1 MADLLGAVAI
11 LMAALFVFVLAKR
24 VPAIAQLLI
33 VAFTLRILLSLF
45 NVYVGGLPDSAPDAY
60 SFESRAWQWAQ
71 DEFSVVFLRYPA
83 DVGHGYI
90 ISWIL
95 SLFYNLTDRSLL
107 MAQTVS
113 VLFGVGAIYLGWKL
127 SAEMWSEQIAIKSAW
142 VMALFP
148 SWMLYSVL
156 TMREVYIYFFV
167 LFALIGV
174 VRWVKYNNFLDL
186 FIAVMGF
193 VIAALFHGAMALGL
207 LIFIGFVVYRNF
219 FGLFH
224 SLKTANLSFV
234 QLVILIG
241 SSIVIGA
248 FFLSAFSIPYIG
260 TFESMGEGRIIERM
274 TGTTFGGSAFPQWL
288 IPQGLWDMVW
298 KVPVRVIYFFFS
310 PLPWDI
316 SKYGHFVGFL
326 DGVLYFIF
334 LRLLWKKRKFV
345 LQNPSS
351 KILLSMLV
359 VYVLVFSLG
368 TGNSGT
374 AMRHRAKIF
383 PIIIVLAA
391 PFLPIVRVRRGKFV
405 GKKNSGYSA
414 VRG

>member
-1 MADLLGAVAI
+1 
-11 LMAALFVFVLAKR
+11 
-24 VPAIAQLLI
+24 
-33 VAFTLRILLSLF
+33 
-45 NVYVGGLPDSAPDAY
+45 
-60 SFESRAWQWAQ
+60 
-71 DEFSVVFLRYPA
+71 
-83 DVGHGYI
+83 
-90 ISWIL
+90 
-95 SLFYNLTDRSLL
+95 
-107 MAQTVS
+107 
-113 VLFGVGAIYLGWKL
+113 
-127 SAEMWSEQIAIKSAW
+127 
-142 VMALFP
+142 
-148 SWMLYSVL
+148 
-156 TMREVYIYFFV
+156 
-167 LFALIGV
+167 
-174 VRWVKYNNFLDL
+174 
-186 FIAVMGF
+186 
-193 VIAALFHGAMALGL
+193 
-207 LIFIGFVVYRNF
+207 
-219 FGLFH
+219 
-224 SLKTANLSFV
+224 
-234 QLVILIG
+234 
-241 SSIVIGA
+241 
-248 FFLSAFSIPYIG
+248 
-260 TFESMGEGRIIERM
+260 
-274 TGTTFGGSAFPQWL
+274 L

>member
-1 MADLLGAVAI
+1 MADLLGVVAI
-11 LMAALFVFVLAKR
+11 LVTALLVFILVIR
-24 VPAIAQLLI
+24 MPAIAQLLI

-113 VLFGVGAIYLGWKL
+113 VLFGVGAIYLGWRL
-127 SAEMWSEQIAIKSAW
+127 SSEMWSKQVAIKSAW

-174 VRWVKYNNFLDL
+174 VRWVKFNKFTDL
-186 FIAVMGF
+186 LTSVVGFIVAS
-193 VIAALFHGAMALGL
+193 LFHGAMALGL
-207 LIFIGFVVYRNF
+207 LVFVSVVAYRSLI
-219 FGLFH
+219 GLFH

-234 QLVILIG
+234 QLLVLFGSGIVVI
-241 SSIVIGA
+241 A
-248 FFLSAFSIPYIG
+248 FFQSSFSIPYIG
-260 TFESMGEGRIIERM
+260 TLEDAGIDKIIKRS
-274 TGTTFGGSAFPQWL
+274 TVTAFGGSAFPQWL
-288 IPQGLWDMVW
+288 IPQGLWDVVW
-298 KVPVRVIYFFFS
+298 MAPVRLIYFFFS

-316 SKYGHFVGFL
+316 STPGHFMGFL
-326 DGVLYFIF
+326 DGVLYFIL
-334 LRLLWKKRKFV
+334 LRLLWKNRKFAFK
-345 LQNPSS
+345 NPST
-351 KILLSMLV
+351 KVLLSMLV
-359 VYVLVFSLG
+359 VYALVFSLG
-368 TGNSGT
+368 IGNSGT
-374 AMRHRAKIF
+374 ALRHRAKMF
-383 PIIIVLAA
+383 PIIVVLAA
-391 PFLPIVRVRRGKFV
+391 PFLPVVRVKRGKFV
-405 GKKNSGYSA
+405 GRKNVNSL
-414 VRG
+414 VV